1 MRKLL
6 VLSFAL
12 TLCLTIV
19 SWNGKS
25 SAQKASRLASA
36 GGEVIVK
43 LKAKSASTTIDA
55 SKVAPQSDQL
65 FAVAAEVGANFL
77 RADTSDAVEPL
88 VPTTSKS
95 RAGEI
100 IAAHGLDRTFVLKF
114 DPQADLEAIINDLK
128 ANPEVE
134 YAEPN
139 VSVTV
144 GSLIPNDPGFGEQ
157 WALRNLGIGVGGFP
171 ATLDADIK
179 ATQAW
184 EITTGSPDV
193 LVAVTD
199 TGVDINHPDL
209 APNIYTNPREIPNNN
224 IDDDNNGYVDDVHGY
239 NVANK
244 NNDVQD
250 VAGHGTQMSGII
262 AAKLNNTVGI
272 GGVSQSK
279 IIPVKFFRRVGPAPD
294 DIRVSIA
301 DAARALLYSISAGA
315 HIINASWSSGLNTLS
330 DEEVQTLRDAVSA
343 TADAG
348 VLLVTIAGNEAY
360 NLDVRNYYPA
370 KFRSPNQIVVAA
382 SQYNDELWHQPFAPT
397 NIFSGFGKTTV
408 DLAAP
413 GMTIFTTAAR
423 GDCSGCTQATDSSLW
438 YATIDGTSASAAYV
452 SGVAALIKSRFPDAN
467 YVVMKRRL
475 LESVDVRDPLK
486 PYIITG
492 GRLNALNAL
501 TIELTTISPVLAK
514 LKIKPNGKTFII
526 GDKMQDGATL
536 LVGNKAYPARFKN
549 GDFTRLVTS
558 VSPAD
563 FPPGVPVQTRLRN
576 PDGGESNLLTI
587 TK

>member
-12 TLCLTIV
+12 TLSLTIV
-19 SWNGKS
+19 SLNGKS
-25 SAQKASRLASA
+25 SAQRASRLASA

-43 LKAKSASTTIDA
+43 LKAKTGASA
-55 SKVAPQSDQL
+55 VAPQGNQL
-65 FAVAAEVGANFL
+65 LVTAQAVGGNFL
-77 RADTSDAVEPL
+77 RTDISDAVEPL
-88 VPTTSKS
+88 VPVTGKT
-95 RAGEI
+95 RASEI
-100 IAAHGLDRTFVLKF
+100 IAEHGLDRTFVLKF
-114 DPQADLEAIINDLK
+114 DPNADLEAIINDLK

-144 GSLIPNDPGFGEQ
+144 GGIIPNDPGFPDQ
-157 WALRNLGIGVGGFP
+157 WALRNLGIGVGGYP

-193 LVAVTD
+193 LIAVTD
-199 TGVDINHPDL
+199 TGIDINHPDL
-209 APNIYTNPREIPNNN
+209 APNIYTNPREIPGNN

-244 NNDVQD
+244 NSDVQD
-250 VAGHGTQMSGII
+250 VAGHGTQMAGII

-279 IIPVKFFRRVGPAPD
+279 IIPVKFFRRVGPAPE
-294 DIRVSIA
+294 DIRVTIA
-301 DAARALLYSISAGA
+301 DAARALLYSVAAGA
-315 HIINASWSSGLNTLS
+315 HIINASWSSGLIVLS
-330 DEEVQTLRDAVSA
+330 DEEVQTLRDAVTA

-382 SQYNDELWHQPFAPT
+382 SQYNDELWHQPFAPN

-423 GDCSGCTQATDSSLW
+423 GDCSGCTQATDPNAW
-438 YATIDGTSASAAYV
+438 YATIDGTSASAAYI
-452 SGVAALIKSRFPDAN
+452 SGVAALVKSRFPTAN
-467 YVVMKRRL
+467 YVILKRRL
-475 LESVDVRDPLK
+475 LESVDVRDSLK
-486 PYIITG
+486 PFTITG
-492 GRLNALNAL
+492 GRLNALGAL
-501 TIELTTISPVLAK
+501 TIELTTIAPVLTK
-514 LKIKPNGKTFII
+514 LKIKSNGKTFII

-558 VSPAD
+558 VAPGD
-563 FPPGVPVQTRLRN
+563 FPPGVAVQTRLRN